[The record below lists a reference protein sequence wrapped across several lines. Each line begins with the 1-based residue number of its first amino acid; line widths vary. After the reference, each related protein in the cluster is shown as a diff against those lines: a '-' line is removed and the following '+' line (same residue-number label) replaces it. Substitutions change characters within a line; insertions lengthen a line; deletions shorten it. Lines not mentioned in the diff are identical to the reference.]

1 MRRLFGVSAASNNPE
16 AFPSVAAVAATPA
29 ASTATTSSTAATTSS
44 TAISAAAPATTAA
57 TLGLRPRFVHHQV
70 SPAEILSVER
80 VYGLVGVFVVG
91 DFHEGEAARLT
102 RETVAD
108 QIHSRGSYT
117 NLREP
122 LVKLL
127 LRRGKRKITDIELLH
142 QPTPSPR
149 HPLASHGA
157 RRRGRRRTR
166 AARRTEPPQT
176 RD

>member
-16 AFPSVAAVAATPA
+16 GLPSVAAVAAISA

-44 TAISAAAPATTAA
+44 SPISAAPPATT
-57 TLGLRPRFVHHQV
+57 LGCRLVFVHDQF